1 MRDLNPRCP
10 RKMMYG
16 QRRSTQQQN
25 DEEAQKG
32 HVTSQKFHLGPS
44 QPANHL
50 CCPTR
55 QNQTQVT
62 STNPLLNDLHNLRQ
76 SLTALRSNTL
86 NVSAFAN
93 TARQTG
99 ALLQAL
105 PPRYTEAWLGL
116 IDRLESSA
124 LFSEESCS
132 FSQVDLLDNLSLWL
146 DKAEQQLN
154 KPA

>member
-1 MRDLNPRCP
+1 
-10 RKMMYG
+10 MMYG

-32 HVTSQKFHLGPS
+32 HVTSQNFHLGPS
-44 QPANHL
+44 QPSDHFR
-50 CCPTR
+50 CPTR

-62 STNPLLNDLHNLRQ
+62 STSPVLNELNTLRQ
-76 SLTALRSNTL
+76 SLTALRGNSL
-86 NVSAFAN
+86 GVSAFASNAHN
-93 TARQTG
+93 TH

-105 PPRYTEAWLGL
+105 PPRYAEVWLGL

-132 FSQVDLLDNLSLWL
+132 FSQVDLLDSLAMWL

-154 KPA
+154 KPT